1 MTKRAMIIISALI
14 ILPLII
20 TAVAWSSARKQNRV
34 VAQWDEDRVSVIY
47 NGERYSPVGKVGERK
62 FSTGEYLGKIGDSLF
77 GAPLYRVKDDSA
89 GYLCCAKDGKTLI
102 LFSKTGLPLDGI
114 PDGGVPGELIFNG
127 ERISDAES
135 IALLRSLEALTDP
148 AKVTDRDDMPTD
160 FSTKKYKGKYT
171 MYKIWEVWGG
181 SAVALDS
188 GVRLFHMNETGN
200 WYFVTIADAAK
211 AEAKEAEY
219 FTYTA
224 RPLKDKT
231 ALAFIEG
238 LTHDPNDTGTG
249 VSDSDGSADA
259 PVTADPSL
267 TSAPVTNNADIPVN
281 G

>member
-1 MTKRAMIIISALI
+1 M
-14 ILPLII
+14 
-20 TAVAWSSARKQNRV
+20 
-34 VAQWDEDRVSVIY
+34 
-47 NGERYSPVGKVGERK
+47 GERK
-62 FSTGEYLGKIGDSLF
+62 FSPGEYLGKIGDSLF

-114 PDGGVPGELIFNG
+114 PDGGIPGELIFNG
-127 ERISDAES
+127 ERISDAGD

-188 GVRLFHMNETGN
+188 GVRLFHMSETGN
-200 WYFVTIADAAK
+200 WYFVTISDAAK
-211 AEAKEAEY
+211 AEAEEKEY
-219 FTYTA
+219 YTYTA

-238 LTHDPNDTGTG
+238 LTQDASDTDGTG
-249 VSDSDGSADA
+249 EAG
-259 PVTADPSL
+259 TAGGANGAI
-267 TSAPVTNNADIPVN
+267 TSAVIPNNTDEAVTSAAIPDNTDIPVN